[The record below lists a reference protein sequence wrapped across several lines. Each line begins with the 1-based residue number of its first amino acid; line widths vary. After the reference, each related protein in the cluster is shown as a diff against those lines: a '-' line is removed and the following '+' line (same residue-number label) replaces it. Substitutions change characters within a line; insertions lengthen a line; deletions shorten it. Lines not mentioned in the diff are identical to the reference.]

1 MFSSFTTILE
11 QAVNRALRLDPD
23 TLARLA
29 ELEGKVIRL
38 RAAGDSPF
46 EIFVLPEGS
55 GLQLCAQCDRE
66 PDVTLTG
73 DMPAV
78 FRMALRRFL
87 PEVVAAGEV
96 QVSGDIALGQRFQRL
111 LEQVEVDW
119 EEQLAR
125 VLGDVPAHQLGN
137 ALRGLGGWSRQALH
151 TLQQDLGEYLQEES
165 RLLPGRPRAGDFRQA
180 VETLQRDLDG
190 LEQRLARLHGTT
202 R

>member
-1 MFSSFTTILE
+1 MTTLLNLLQETINLT
-11 QAVNRALRLDPD
+11 LRLDPD
-23 TLARLA
+23 TRARVA
-29 ELEGKVIRL
+29 ELEGRVIRL

-46 EIFVLPEGS
+46 EIFVLPEES
-55 GLQLCAQCDRE
+55 GLQLRAQCDRE

-137 ALRGLGGWSRQALH
+137 VLRDFGTWTQQSLRTLH
-151 TLQQDLGEYLQEES
+151 QDLGEYLQEES
-165 RLLPGRPRAGDFRQA
+165 RLLPSRPRAGAFRQA

>member
-1 MFSSFTTILE
+1 MSFTSLLE
-11 QAVNRALRLDPD
+11 EIVNRALRLDPD
-23 TLARLA
+23 TRARVA
-29 ELEGKVIRL
+29 ELEGRVIRL
-38 RAAGDSPF
+38 RAAGEPPF
-46 EIFVLPEGS
+46 GIYVLPEES
-55 GLQLCAQCDRE
+55 GLRLRAQCDRE

-137 ALRGLGGWSRQALH
+137 VLRDFGTWTQQSLRTLH
-151 TLQQDLGEYLQEES
+151 QDLGEYLQEES
-165 RLLPGRPRAGDFRQA
+165 RLLPSRPRAGAFRQA

>member
-11 QAVNRALRLDPD
+11 QAVNRALRLDPA
-23 TLARLA
+23 TLARVA
-29 ELEGKVIRL
+29 ELEGRVIRL

-46 EIFVLPEGS
+46 EIFVLPEES
-55 GLQLCAQCDRE
+55 GLQLRAQCDRE

-78 FRMALRRFL
+78 FRLALRRFL

-137 ALRGLGGWSRQALH
+137 VLRDFGTWTQQTLRTLH
-151 TLQQDLGEYLQEES
+151 QDLGEYLQEES
-165 RLLPGRPRAGDFRQA
+165 RLLPVRPRAGAFRQA

>member
-1 MFSSFTTILE
+1 MSQSLITLLE
-11 QAVNRALRLDPD
+11 EVVSRVLQLDPA
-23 TLARLA
+23 TLARVA
-29 ELEGKVIRL
+29 ELEGRVIRL

-46 EIFVLPEGS
+46 EIFVLPEES
-55 GLQLCAQCDRE
+55 GLRLRAQYDRE

-78 FRMALRRFL
+78 FRMALRRFM
-87 PEVVAAGEV
+87 PEVMAAGEV

-151 TLQQDLGEYLQEES
+151 TLQRDLGEYLQEES
-165 RLLPGRPRAGDFRQA
+165 RLLPSRPRASAFRQA

-190 LEQRLARLHGTT
+190 LEQRLARLHGTA

>member
-11 QAVNRALRLDPD
+11 QAVNRVLRLDPA
-23 TLARLA
+23 TLARVA
-29 ELEGKVIRL
+29 ELEGRVIRL

-46 EIFVLPEGS
+46 EIFVLPEES
-55 GLQLCAQCDRE
+55 GLRLRAQYDRE

-78 FRMALRRFL
+78 FRLALRRFL

-137 ALRGLGGWSRQALH
+137 VLRDFGAWTQQTLRTLH
-151 TLQQDLGEYLQEES
+151 QDLGEYLQEES
-165 RLLPGRPRAGDFRQA
+165 RLLPSRPRAGAFRQA

-190 LEQRLARLHGTT
+190 LEQRLARLHGTA